1 MCVCVLF
8 LFVGTSFWSI
18 TTMSNVFFFVPIST
32 QISNSPRKI
41 PDTSHRMRPYFI
53 PERSRT
59 KSENADNHTNHLF
72 DAADQIPNGMPT
84 LNNNSTMMEVSCC
97 DSNIT
102 GDMYNMSSGG
112 GIGTINGDSDVNVLG
127 GYAIGTPGPSSA
139 VLSTST
145 TARKFAL
152 SKKSKS
158 LEDVRAENIEGSLTS
173 HEMEFVSSR
182 IQKLKF

>member
-1 MCVCVLF
+1 
-8 LFVGTSFWSI
+8 
-18 TTMSNVFFFVPIST
+18 
-32 QISNSPRKI
+32 
-41 PDTSHRMRPYFI
+41 MRPYFI

-59 KSENADNHTNHLF
+59 KSENADNHTNHHF
-72 DAADQIPNGMPT
+72 DAADQTVNGMPT
-84 LNNNSTMMEVSCC
+84 INNNSTMMEVSCC
-97 DSNIT
+97 DSNNTT

-112 GIGTINGDSDVNVLG
+112 VGTSSNCDVNVLG

-139 VLSTST
+139 VLSTSS